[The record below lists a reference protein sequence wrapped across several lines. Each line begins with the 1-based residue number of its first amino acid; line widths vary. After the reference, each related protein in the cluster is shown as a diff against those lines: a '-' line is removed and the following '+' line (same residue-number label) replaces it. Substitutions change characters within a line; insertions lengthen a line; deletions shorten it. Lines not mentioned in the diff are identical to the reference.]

1 VAARGQPVL
10 LYMCPHTAIYASACY
25 ICSGGAGLPSGGGV
39 DSWQR
44 VWLDQLPQGSALT
57 ISIAPARSLPLL
69 VRKYKLNLYIYLKVQ
84 RWWHQCILFCTP
96 KWEAFEKW
104 AKDAK
109 VPYFARRVLSNA
121 VFHRISY
128 LCCSRMLTDAD
139 GC

>member
-1 VAARGQPVL
+1 MDSWQQEGNQYCYICVLIL
-10 LYMCPHTAIYASACY
+10 LYMRPPAIYAAAVPGFQAAEEWIRGNEFGWS
-25 ICSGGAGLPSGGGV
+25 
-39 DSWQR
+39 
-44 VWLDQLPQGSALT
+44 
-57 ISIAPARSLPLL
+57 
-69 VRKYKLNLYIYLKVQ
+69 NYLKVQ